1 MDTLFPFADSAAALS
16 FLSNQ
21 SSLHK
26 LLLDELYDAVYFVYL
41 ERRILYRNYAAE
53 ALSSYAA
60 SE

>member
-26 LLLDELYDAVYFVYL
+26 LLLDEL
-41 ERRILYRNYAAE
+41 
-53 ALSSYAA
+53 
-60 SE
+60 